1 MAVITEI
8 NGVSTSGTTGVNNI
22 FGSGGGGG
30 TPNTTPT
37 PVTTGL
43 QSSTYGGNEFLLTN
57 SLSYTNPTFFIEV
70 TDSNGT
76 VVVDNDFTTEETNG
90 FYIIRW
96 TGSGAPGTHT
106 AKFRVQEFGDFYDS
120 SEVTLTY
127 TKLEAKFQ
135 YWRIYGTDSGG
146 TPRSGS
152 TAHMGIREWELYTG
166 TGATGSVHP
175 NGNMTAASNSSAN
188 EPIGNSSVS
197 GYIAERGHTQY
208 TYPAWYAFDGNF
220 TGSQAWTL
228 GASAANNYI
237 ELQFD
242 VGSTEFPTAADI
254 PAIESH
260 RIRNYG
266 GDNASYYTIYA
277 STTGAFSGEEIQ
289 IVIIDASSSADTT
302 YIV

>member
-76 VVVDNDFTTEETNG
+76 VVVDNEFTTEETAG

-96 TGSGAPGTHT
+96 TGAGDAGTHT
-106 AKFRVQEFGDFYDS
+106 VKFRVQEFGDYYDS
-120 SEVTLTY
+120 TEITLTY
-127 TKLEAKFQ
+127 TKLAAEFQ
-135 YWRIYGTDSGG
+135 YWRIYGTDSAGN
-146 TPRSGS
+146 PVS
-152 TAHMGIREWELYTG
+152 AHMGIREWELYEG
-166 TGATGSVHP
+166 AAATGSVHP
-175 NGNMTAASNSSAN
+175 NGNMTAASNSSTD

-208 TYPAWYAFDGNF
+208 TYPAWYAFDGNL
-220 TGSQAWTL
+220 TGQQAWTL
-228 GASAANNYI
+228 GASAANNWI

-242 VGSTEFPTAADI
+242 VGSTEFPTTADLPEI
-254 PAIESH
+254 KSH
-260 RIRNYG
+260 RVRNYA
-266 GDNASYYTIYA
+266 GDGASYYTIKA
-277 STTGAFSGEEIQ
+277 STTGSFSGEEIE
-289 IVIIDASSSADTT
+289 IAIIDAGSNTDTT
-302 YIV
+302 YTV